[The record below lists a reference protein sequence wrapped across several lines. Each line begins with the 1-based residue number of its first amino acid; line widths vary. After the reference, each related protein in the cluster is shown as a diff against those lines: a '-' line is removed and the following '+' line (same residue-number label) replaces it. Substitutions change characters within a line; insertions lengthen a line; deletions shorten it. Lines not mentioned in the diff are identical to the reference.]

1 MPPFRSRKDRKIIS
15 EALPRSEQLVKLI
28 SSCLGREQI
37 LDTGLRLGEIL
48 DARYTKRE
56 LPRRMEWRA
65 DLRLELNILERQ
77 IGRRLLNQLI
87 KFLQR
92 L

>member
-1 MPPFRSRKDRKIIS
+1 MGSLGITGIC
-15 EALPRSEQLVKLI
+15 EALPRTEQLAKLI
-28 SSCLGREQI
+28 SFCLGREQI

-56 LPRRMEWRA
+56 FPRRMEWRA
-65 DLRLELNILERQ
+65 GSE
-77 IGRRLLNQLI
+77 G
-87 KFLQR
+87 LQAIY